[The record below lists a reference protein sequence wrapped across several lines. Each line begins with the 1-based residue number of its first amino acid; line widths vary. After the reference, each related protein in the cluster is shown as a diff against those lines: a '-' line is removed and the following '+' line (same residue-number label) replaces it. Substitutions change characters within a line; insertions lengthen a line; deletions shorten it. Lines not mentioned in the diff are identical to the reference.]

1 MRRGARRIGGGA
13 AAALVALAGAAAA
26 GPGAAPAEAQ
36 IIVGPGGP
44 GGRDPLPLRAAR
56 EAKFTATE
64 GTWISLDVSPDGT
77 TIVFDLLGDLYTMPV
92 EGGKASPLLTGMAY
106 ETQPRF
112 SPDGESVAFISDRS
126 GGDALWT
133 LRLDLTDTTRVAG
146 GGSSLMLSPEWSP
159 DGVYIVASRSGGLG
173 GVAGLAM
180 YHVERGS
187 PLSLPGS
194 PFLKRVGAAFSPDG
208 RYVWYAG
215 GFGDWTYN
223 AVLPLY
229 QLYRYDRETGATT
242 TMTNRYGSAFRPAIS
257 PDGRWLVYGT
267 RHNADTGLRKRD
279 LDTGEETWLAY
290 PVQRDEQ
297 ESRAPLDV
305 LPGYA
310 FLPDGSAIVISYG
323 GKIWRV
329 PMDGGEATEIPF
341 EAEVELDVGPQV
353 KFEYQ
358 IDTTAMVTASQIRSP
373 VVGPGGDQVVFTAFD
388 RLWIRDLPEGEARR
402 LTDGDAGEFHPQWSP
417 DGQWIAYTTWDDTDG
432 GHIMKVPV
440 AGGEP
445 VRLTTTAALYY
456 NVAWSPDG
464 GRLVATRGAARQLKE
479 AAGAFFG
486 PIGGE
491 FVWVPSAGASPAEAE
506 VISPTGLRDVAHFA
520 ADDPDRIYAYS
531 PIEGLVSFRWDGTDV
546 KRHLVVRGR
555 QGIAGIADPHPK
567 EWEFLPQRVFPWRQ
581 GPDPTDPD
589 PPAETGGPSPAGLIV
604 LSPAGDRAFVQFGR
618 DLFVVDLAEVG
629 DQPPAITLFR
639 VDDAPVPVRKL
650 TDVGGEFPSWA
661 ADGGALHWAM
671 GNVLFTYDLDH
682 VEAEEEEEE
691 ETAHARALL
700 RVRAAAISDTLEEKR
715 AEADSLENADE
726 EVPEALEDEITRL
739 QADSVQV
746 VADSLL
752 ARADSIRVAAEEVAA
767 KSAAVRAGDEEVLA
781 DTTETYEAAERKIE
795 AQLPRD
801 IPRGTVA
808 LRGGRIITM
817 TEVPDGVPADT
828 AGAPADTAEA
838 AAPDDPAP
846 PRDPEPAEGAAEG
859 AEAEEE
865 DGADEAPDEPATTP
879 RIIENGIVLVTD
891 NRIVAVGPADSV
903 VVPDSATVIDVSGKT
918 LVPGFIDTHYHAQ
931 WLVPEVHPEEVWQY
945 LATLSYGVT
954 TTRDP
959 QTATTDILS
968 YTDRVRTGGMIG
980 PRIYSTGPGVFAGEN
995 IRDADHAKTILR
1007 RYAEYFDTKTLK
1019 MYMSGNRQQR
1029 QWIIQAARDLELMPT
1044 TEGGLDYKIDITH
1057 AIDGYP
1063 GIEHNLPIAP
1073 IYSDVVEL
1081 FETSGTTNSP
1091 TLLVSYGGPFGENYF
1106 YTHEDVVGDEK
1117 LAMFVPK
1124 ANIDARARRRG
1135 PGAGGSPGEGGWFL
1149 EEEYVFER
1157 QGEFIKKMLEGD
1169 GRMAVGSHGQIQG
1182 VGYHWELW
1190 AMAAGGASNYD
1201 MLRAATILGAEAI
1214 GFGGQLGSIEE
1225 GKLADI
1231 VVLNANPLDELR
1243 NTVDIRYVMKDGRL
1257 FDGMTLDEIY
1267 PEART
1272 LERQRPA
1279 EENATGTAAG
1289 IRRP

>member
-1 MRRGARRIGGGA
+1 MTPRERRTEKLARMGRA
-13 AAALVALAGAAAA
+13 AALAALVASAAAA
-26 GPGAAPAEAQ
+26 PAAAQ
-36 IIVGPGGP
+36 VMIGPGGP
-44 GGRDPLPLRAAR
+44 GGRQPLPLRSAR
-56 EAKFTATE
+56 TASFTATE

-77 TIVFDLLGDLYTMPV
+77 TIVFDLLGDLYTLPID
-92 EGGKASPLLTGMAY
+92 GGKASPLLTGMAY

-126 GGDALWT
+126 GGDALWKM
-133 LRLDLTDTTRVAG
+133 RLDLTDTTRVAG

-159 DGVYIVASRSGGLG
+159 DGVYIVASRSNGLG
-173 GVAGLAM
+173 GVASLAM
-180 YHVERGS
+180 YHAERGS
-187 PLSLPGS
+187 PLPLPGS
-194 PFLKRVGAAFSPDG
+194 SFLKRIGAAFSPDG

-267 RHNADTGLRKRD
+267 RYNADTGLRKRD
-279 LDTGEETWLAY
+279 LETGEESWLAY

-305 LPGYA
+305 MPGYA

-323 GKIWRV
+323 GKIWNV

-373 VVGPGGDQVVFTAFD
+373 VVGPGGGQLVFTAFD
-388 RLWIRDLPEGEARR
+388 RLWIRDLPDGEPRR
-402 LTDGDAGEFHPQWSP
+402 LTEGDAGEFHPQWSP
-417 DGQWIAYTTWDDTDG
+417 DGRWIAYTTWDDSDG

-440 AGGEP
+440 EGGDP
-445 VRLTTTAALYY
+445 IRLSATAALYY

-464 GRLVATRGAARQLKE
+464 ERIVASRGAARQLKE

-491 FVWVPSAGASPAEAE
+491 FVWVPTAGPEPAEAE
-506 VISPTGLRDVAHFA
+506 VISPTGLRDVPHFA

-531 PIEGLVSFRWDGTDV
+531 PVEGLVSFRWDGTDV
-546 KRHLVVRGR
+546 KRHLIVRGR
-555 QGIAGIADPHPK
+555 QGIAGIGDPHPN
-567 EWEFLPQRVFPWRQ
+567 EWEFLPRRVFPWRQ

-589 PPAETGGPSPAGLIV
+589 PPAEPGGPQPAGLIV

-618 DLFVVDLAEVG
+618 DLFVADLAEVG
-629 DQPPAITLFR
+629 DTPPTITLFR
-639 VDDAPVPVRKL
+639 VDDAPVPVRKV
-650 TDVGGEFPSWA
+650 TDVGGEFASWA
-661 ADGGALHWAM
+661 PDGGALHWAL
-671 GNVLFTYDLDH
+671 GNVLFTYDLDR
-682 VEAEEEEEE
+682 VEADEEEEEA
-691 ETAHARALL
+691 TAHARALL
-700 RVRAAAISDTLEEKR
+700 RVRAAAVTDTLKEKR

-726 EVPEALEDEITRL
+726 EVPEELEDEITRL

-746 VADSLL
+746 EADSLL
-752 ARADSIRVAAEEVAA
+752 ARADSIRQAAEEVAA

-781 DTTETYEAAERKIE
+781 DTTETYEAHERRIE

-808 LRGGRIITM
+808 LTGGRIITM
-817 TEVPDGVPADT
+817 TEVPEDTPADT
-828 AGAPADTAEA
+828 AGAAADTAG
-838 AAPDDPAP
+838 AAPDDPA
-846 PRDPEPAEGAAEG
+846 ETPAEAAEGEEGAAE
-859 AEAEEE
+859 AAEEE
-865 DGADEAPDEPATTP
+865 DTPAEPPEPAMKP
-879 RIIENGIVLVTD
+879 RIIEDGVVLVTD

-903 VVPDSATVIDVSGKT
+903 EVPDSATVIDVSGKT

-968 YTDRVRTGGMIG
+968 YTDRVRTGGMTG

-995 IRDADHAKTILR
+995 LRDADHAKTILR

-1019 MYMSGNRQQR
+1019 MYMTGNRQQR

-1081 FETSGTTNSP
+1081 FKTSETTNSP

-1106 YTHEDVVGDEK
+1106 YTHEDVLGDEK
-1117 LAMFVPK
+1117 LATFVPK

-1149 EEEYVFER
+1149 EEEYVFPR
-1157 QGEFIKKMLEGD
+1157 HGEFVKKMLEAD
-1169 GRMAVGSHGQIQG
+1169 ARMAVGSHGQIQG

-1190 AMAAGGASNYD
+1190 AMAAGGASNFD
-1201 MLRAATILGAEAI
+1201 LLRAATILGAEAI
-1214 GFGGQLGSIEE
+1214 GFGDQLGSIEE
-1225 GKLADI
+1225 GKFADI
-1231 VVLNANPLDELR
+1231 VVLNSNPLDELR
-1243 NTVDIRYVMKDGRL
+1243 STVDIHYVMKDGRL
-1257 FDGMTLDEIY
+1257 YDGMTLDEIY
-1267 PEART
+1267 PEARP
-1272 LERQRPA
+1272 LERERPA
-1279 EENATGTAAG
+1279 EESAAGAAAG
-1289 IRRP
+1289 IRGN

>member
-1 MRRGARRIGGGA
+1 MSRGARGFGTDGGTLPRA
-13 AAALVALAGAAAA
+13 AAVAALLAAATV
-26 GPGAAPAEAQ
+26 APAAAQ
-36 IIVGPGGP
+36 VMFGPGGP
-44 GGRDPLPLRAAR
+44 GGRQPLPLRSAR
-56 EAKFTATE
+56 TASFTATE
-64 GTWISLDVSPDGT
+64 GTWMSLDVSPDGT
-77 TIVFDLLGDLYTMPV
+77 TIVFDLLGDLYTMPI
-92 EGGKASPLLTGMAY
+92 EGGEASPLLTGMAY
-106 ETQPRF
+106 EAQPRF

-133 LRLDLTDTTRVAG
+133 MRLDLTDTTRVAG
-146 GGSSLMLSPEWSP
+146 GGSSLMLSPAWSP
-159 DGVYIVASRSGGLG
+159 DGVYIVASRSSGLG
-173 GVAGLAM
+173 GVAQLAM
-180 YHVERGS
+180 YHAERGS
-187 PLSLPGS
+187 PLPLPGS
-194 PFLKRVGAAFSPDG
+194 PFQKRIGAAFGPDG
-208 RYVWYAG
+208 RYIWYAG
-215 GFGDWTYN
+215 GAGDWTYN

-229 QLYRYDRETGATT
+229 QIYRYDRDTGTTT

-267 RHNADTGLRKRD
+267 RYNADTGLRRRD
-279 LDTGEETWLAY
+279 LETGEESWLAY

-323 GKIWRV
+323 GKIWNV

-358 IDTTAMVTASQIRSP
+358 IDTTAMVTASQIRNP
-373 VVGPGGDQVVFTAFD
+373 VVGPGGEQVVFTAFD
-388 RLWIRDLPEGEARR
+388 RLWIRDLPDGEARR

-417 DGQWIAYTTWDDTDG
+417 DGRSIAYTTWDDTDG
-432 GHIMKVPV
+432 GHIMKLAVE
-440 AGGEP
+440 GGEP
-445 VRLTTTAALYY
+445 IRLSATAALYY

-464 GRLVATRGAARQLKE
+464 ERIVASRGAARQLKE

-491 FVWVPSAGASPAEAE
+491 FVWVPAAGPQPAEAE
-506 VISPTGLRDVAHFA
+506 VISPTGLRDVPHFA

-531 PIEGLVSFRWDGTDV
+531 PVEGLVSFRWDGTDV
-546 KRHLVVRGR
+546 KRHLIVRGR
-555 QGIAGIADPHPK
+555 QGITGIGDPHPNQ
-567 EWEFLPQRVFPWRQ
+567 WEFLPRRVFPWRQ

-589 PPAETGGPSPAGLIV
+589 PPAEPGGMGTAGLIM
-604 LSPAGDRAFVQFGR
+604 LSPEADRAFVQFGR
-618 DLFVVDLAEVG
+618 DLFVVDMAEVG
-629 DQPPAITLFR
+629 DQPPTIMLLTL
-639 VDDAPVPVRKL
+639 DSSPLPIRKV

-661 ADGGALHWAM
+661 PDGGALHWAL

-691 ETAHARALL
+691 ETARARALL
-700 RVRAAAISDTLEEKR
+700 RVRAAAITDTLQEKR

-726 EVPEALEDEITRL
+726 EVPEELEDEITRL

-752 ARADSIRVAAEEVAA
+752 ARADSIRQAAEEVAE
-767 KSAAVRAGDEEVLA
+767 KSAAVRAGDDEVLA
-781 DTTETYEAAERKIE
+781 DTTETYEAHERRIE
-795 AQLPRD
+795 AELPRD

-808 LRGGRIITM
+808 LRGGRIVTM
-817 TEVPDGVPADT
+817 TEVPDDAPAD
-828 AGAPADTAEA
+828 AEAPADTAEA
-838 AAPDDPAP
+838 AAADTL
-846 PRDPEPAEGAAEG
+846 AETE
-859 AEAEEE
+859 AEAEGDAGTE
-865 DGADEAPDEPATTP
+865 DEAEAEPDEPAMKP
-879 RIIENGIVLVTD
+879 HVIENGVVLVTD

-903 VVPDSATVIDVSGKT
+903 EVPDSATVIDVSGKT
-918 LVPGFIDTHYHAQ
+918 LVPGYVDTHYHAQ

-995 IRDADHAKTILR
+995 LRDADHAKTILR

-1019 MYMSGNRQQR
+1019 MYMTGNRQQR

-1081 FETSGTTNSP
+1081 FETSQTTNSP

-1106 YTHEDVVGDEK
+1106 YTHEDVLGDEK
-1117 LAMFVPK
+1117 LATFVPK

-1149 EEEYVFER
+1149 EEEYVFPR
-1157 QGEFIKKMLEGD
+1157 HGEFVKRMLEAD

-1214 GFGGQLGSIEE
+1214 GFGGELGSIEE

-1231 VVLNANPLDELR
+1231 VVLNSNPLDDLR
-1243 NTVDIRYVMKDGRL
+1243 STVDIGYVMKDGRL
-1257 FDGMTLDEIY
+1257 YDGMTLDEIH

-1279 EENATGTAAG
+1279 EASAASASAG
-1289 IRRP
+1289 IRNR